1 MTGTYSQ
8 CQGTQGEEARWAWL
22 IWADLPE
29 GERQEWGLEG
39 EQTERRHEGITSGW
53 DSLSKNQGG
62 PIVRGSLLKSA
73 AWQGEKIQ
81 VRKMGGKGQINRVYQ
96 AVQRF
101 HCLTS
106 EFTPDLGSSQ
116 SALSVVEHRS
126 RIMKAEFLGRWL

>member
-1 MTGTYSQ
+1 M
-8 CQGTQGEEARWAWL
+8 

-29 GERQEWGLEG
+29 GERPEWSLEG
-39 EQTERRHEGITSGW
+39 EQTKRRCEGITSGW
-53 DSLSKNQGG
+53 DSLSENQGG
-62 PIVRGSLLKSA
+62 AIVRGSLLKSA

-81 VRKMGGKGQINRVYQ
+81 VRKVGGKGQVNRVYQ
-96 AVQRF
+96 AVRRF

-126 RIMKAEFLGRWL
+126 RIILKAEFLGRWL